1 MAVKEH
7 DDEDPLAEYCGAH
20 RLLGGDAIDSGAV
33 VVQAFNW
40 PAPERP
46 AGGLV
51 GLALAVPIR
60 WRRRRKRD
68 TVALYP
74 LGSTKGAYPFG
85 IVAVEVLPGA
95 PMPARGQVAT
105 WYGVL
110 AEGHTVAFDIGGELY
125 FPTGPFAPAPLWA
138 PRLGRLD
145 ESALNK
151 GAATRSVEF
160 VRRSTRD

>member
-1 MAVKEH
+1 MSTQCDQV
-7 DDEDPLAEYCGAH
+7 
-20 RLLGGDAIDSGAV
+20 I
-33 VVQAFNW
+33 
-40 PAPERP
+40 RP
-46 AGGLV
+46 
-51 GLALAVPIR
+51 
-60 WRRRRKRD
+60 RD
-68 TVALYP
+68 TVAFCP
-74 LGSTKGAYPFG
+74 LGSTKGACPFG

-95 PMPARGQVAT
+95 PLPVRGRLAV

-110 AEGHTVAFDIGGELY
+110 EAGRAVAFDIGGELY